1 MKTLNQRTLARTLP
15 FLMVSV
21 MIATCSLSTKPGGD
35 KSQAGSSEII
45 VDSPAAK
52 KSFPNTK
59 AIPHSHFL
67 TLADAQKIMGEPAHL
82 IDSTTTIGTDETS
95 YQSAYQADEVDAKTQ
110 KTGAIYFILQ
120 GYNELSAAQKRYSS
134 IKDANKDH
142 GIKELTGLGDE
153 AYFHTDNENFYFIM
167 VRKGIN
173 VFNIKVNKITSKT
186 SLDAFNKV
194 AREITADL

>member
-1 MKTLNQRTLARTLP
+1 MKSLSKTSLARILP
-15 FLMVSV
+15 FLLASLM
-21 MIATCSLSTKPGGD
+21 MAMCSMSGKPGSD
-35 KSQAGSSEII
+35 KRQTVSNVANAESFSSI
-45 VDSPAAK
+45 DSKPDQK
-52 KSFPNTK
+52 TTQR
-59 AIPHSHFL
+59 SHFL
-67 TLADAQKIMGEPAHL
+67 SLADAQKILGEPAHL
-82 IDSTTTIGTDETS
+82 VDSTTTIGTDEIS
-95 YQSAYQADEVDAKTQ
+95 YQSDYQADETDPKTQ

-120 GYNELSAAQKRYSS
+120 GYNELSAAQKRYSV
-134 IKDANKDH
+134 IRDANKDH

-194 AREITADL
+194 AREMAANL